1 MNGLTAV
8 WGRIP
13 IVVRAIVAG
22 MAIQLVGVVSFGIL
36 AQLNLNFEP
45 TIPWSAPVELAVLW
59 LIYRYLRGDGWPSST
74 QQSRRQRL
82 RARTV
87 PRSLLPAT
95 MATGLALGCAILL
108 NMVVAYRVVA
118 MPAAAG
124 GALLAFLSAPPLTAA
139 AILATG
145 VVMTGFIEE
154 AAFRG
159 YMQQPIEERHGAA
172 VAIILVAVV
181 FAAVHSP
188 PALVLPL
195 FALGAMGWGV
205 YVRLAR
211 STVPAMVVHA
221 AVDAVAFTWVMVDPE
236 ALPSLL
242 HASMLDHGIDAVS
255 RVAIVGAVITSA
267 ATCVGFFW
275 MARVRRGLVSAEG

>member
-1 MNGLTAV
+1 MDGLALLWCRLPV
-8 WGRIP
+8 
-13 IVVRAIVAG
+13 VVRAVATG
-22 MAIQLVGVVSFGIL
+22 MAIQLAGVFSFGIL
-36 AQLNLNFEP
+36 AQLNLGLAP
-45 TIPWSAPVELAVLW
+45 TIPWSVPVELAILW

-74 QQSRRQRL
+74 QRSRRRRL
-82 RARTV
+82 RARAV
-87 PRSLLPAT
+87 PRSMLPAT
-95 MATGLALGCAILL
+95 IATGLALGCAILL
-108 NMVVAYRVVA
+108 NIVVAYRVVA

-124 GALLAFLSAPPLTAA
+124 GALLTFLSAPPLTAA

-145 VVMTGFIEE
+145 VIMTGFIEE

-172 VAIILVAVV
+172 VAILLVAVL

-188 PALVLPL
+188 PLLVLPL
-195 FALGAMGWGV
+195 FALGAVGWGV

-221 AVDAVAFTWVMVDPE
+221 AVDAVAFTWVIVDPE

-242 HASMLDHGIDAVS
+242 AASMLDHGIDAFS

-267 ATCVGFFW
+267 ATCVGFLW